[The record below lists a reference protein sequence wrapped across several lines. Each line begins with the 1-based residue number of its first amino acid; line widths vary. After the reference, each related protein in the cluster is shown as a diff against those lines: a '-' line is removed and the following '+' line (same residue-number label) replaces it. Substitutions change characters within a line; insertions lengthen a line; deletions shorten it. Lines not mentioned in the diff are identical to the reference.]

1 MHSIHRLSNDSVGQT
16 APASRTLLES
26 PYTLQSCP
34 NISAYEG
41 LHGRQFDFRAH
52 PIAPAGTKVIIHDK
66 PTVRGTKAPH
76 GVPGFYLG
84 PAQQHYRCFS
94 VWSVDTQSIRVTD
107 TLGWIFD
114 KVVLPNVGPHDVA
127 IAAIKDLAA
136 AISTLATSHP
146 ATAHSRQLHD
156 VPHIM
161 LKDLKAFVESFC
173 PRTLQ
178 LADQEDD
185 VRDTP
190 TATEIAIAP
199 SESITLTDVIPT
211 TELQQPSSQLQ
222 YTAAEQRVLPA
233 DPNQEQAPPLPLLI
247 EKSSVTVAPQTIKS
261 AAQSD
266 HCVNLTEN
274 VMLPTEATA
283 PNTPFPVSK
292 TTLLETRPEPPVTR
306 SRTTAASA
314 SAVSS
319 LNLAPDGSFLT
330 YAKAIHGH
338 QELQWRQA
346 EIKEFNRLF
355 SSNTMKP
362 LHIHEQPMHRR
373 KDTSYYNPQI
383 KEKEDATGNRTYR
396 VRGTIGGD
404 RINYPGETSANTAA
418 MPVVKILLQSVVSD
432 DSNWMTLDIKDYYL
446 NTPLSRP
453 EYIRI
458 QRKLIPPATLAAH
471 KSERF
476 MSNNSILFKI
486 NKGM

>member
-1 MHSIHRLSNDSVGQT
+1 M
-16 APASRTLLES
+16 
-26 PYTLQSCP
+26 
-34 NISAYEG
+34 
-41 LHGRQFDFRAH
+41 
-52 PIAPAGTKVIIHDK
+52 
-66 PTVRGTKAPH
+66 
-76 GVPGFYLG
+76 
-84 PAQQHYRCFS
+84 
-94 VWSVDTQSIRVTD
+94 
-107 TLGWIFD
+107 
-114 KVVLPNVGPHDVA
+114 VLPNVGPHDVA

>member
-1 MHSIHRLSNDSVGQT
+1 
-16 APASRTLLES
+16 
-26 PYTLQSCP
+26 
-34 NISAYEG
+34 
-41 LHGRQFDFRAH
+41 
-52 PIAPAGTKVIIHDK
+52 
-66 PTVRGTKAPH
+66 
-76 GVPGFYLG
+76 
-84 PAQQHYRCFS
+84 
-94 VWSVDTQSIRVTD
+94 
-107 TLGWIFD
+107 
-114 KVVLPNVGPHDVA
+114 
-127 IAAIKDLAA
+127 
-136 AISTLATSHP
+136 
-146 ATAHSRQLHD
+146 
-156 VPHIM
+156 M
-161 LKDLKAFVESFC
+161 LKDLKTFVESFC

-319 LNLAPDGSFLT
+319 LNLAPDGSPLT
-330 YAKAIHGH
+330 YAKAILSN

-346 EIKEFNRLF
+346 KIKEFNRLF
-355 SSNTMKP
+355 SSNAMKP
-362 LHIHEQPMHRR
+362 LHIHEQPMYRR

-471 KSERF
+471 KLERF
-476 MSNNSILFKI
+476 MSNNSILFEV
-486 NKGM
+486 NKGMYGLPQAGYLAQQELIEHLREHQYHQTDTLCLFRHSSNGTTFALIVDDFGVKYKDKEAAEHLINALQEIYTIKIDWTGAKYIGLSVTLSMPVYIAKVLERFAPNPRQGAPSPFL